1 MKDTISQ
8 IQVSLKILEKIYAKK
23 TEAEYMIDTLVG
35 NTGKEKYLKLAGEI
49 QITYKGGYETADFL
63 IEIMETKMKRHI

>member
-1 MKDTISQ
+1 MTEKFFSTLMKDTISQ

-35 NTGKEKYLKLAGEI
+35 NTGKEKYLKE
-49 QITYKGGYETADFL
+49 F
-63 IEIMETKMKRHI
+63 

>member
-1 MKDTISQ
+1 MTEKFFSTLMKDTISQ

-49 QITYKGGYETADFL
+49 W
-63 IEIMETKMKRHI
+63 M

>member
-49 QITYKGGYETADFL
+49 WMYYLQRRI
-63 IEIMETKMKRHI
+63 